1 MNDLSPE
8 TRGLLASLA
17 SSHDPPPEMALRVRE
32 RVAVRVAAAPSITPR
47 PAWMAWVGV
56 GVTILALAWWAT
68 RPPASVAPVAPLP
81 RPVPAVVAPTAPIAL
96 PVIAAPAP
104 PPSPMVIAAPAPA
117 VPTVVAPRVERDDLP
132 AELRWIERAQTA
144 LAADDPAAAQAALRG
159 HARAFPHGHLSEE
172 REALAVQ
179 VLCASGRADEA
190 RRAAAV
196 FVARHPTS
204 PQAARVRRT
213 CVDAR

>member
-8 TRGLLASLA
+8 TRGLLASLS

-32 RVAVRVAAAPSITPR
+32 RVDARVAATPALAPR
-47 PAWMAWVGV
+47 PAWMAWIAVGV
-56 GVTILALAWWAT
+56 AALALSWWAT
-68 RPPASVAPVAPLP
+68 RPPAPPPSP
-81 RPVPAVVAPTAPIAL
+81 RSQPAVVAPIAPSAP
-96 PVIAAPAP
+96 PVIAAPSPAPVPPVIAEP
-104 PPSPMVIAAPAPA
+104 PP
-117 VPTVVAPRVERDDLP
+117 PTRVLAPRVERDDLP
-132 AELRWIERAQTA
+132 AELRWIERAQSA
-144 LAADDPAAAQAALRG
+144 LAANDPAAAQAALRG
-159 HARAFPHGHLSEE
+159 HGRLFPHGHLAEE

-190 RRAAAV
+190 RRAAAA
-196 FVARHPTS
+196 FVERHPTS

>member
-8 TRGLLASLA
+8 TRALLASLS

-32 RVAVRVAAAPSITPR
+32 RVDLRVASSPSLAPQ
-47 PAWMAWVGV
+47 PAWMAWAGL
-56 GVTILALAWWAT
+56 GITLLALAWWAT
-68 RPPASVAPVAPLP
+68 RAPSPVAPAPLP
-81 RPVPAVVAPTAPIAL
+81 RPVPALVTPVAPTAL
-96 PVIAAPAP
+96 PVIAAPSPSPSVIEAPAP
-104 PPSPMVIAAPAPA
+104 PPT
-117 VPTVVAPRVERDDLP
+117 VPVAVAPREERDDLP

-144 LAADDPAAAQAALRG
+144 LAANDPAAAQAALRG
-159 HARAFPHGHLSEE
+159 HARAFPRGHLSEE

-196 FVARHPTS
+196 FIARHPTS

>member
-17 SSHDPPPEMALRVRE
+17 SSHDPPPEMAQRVRE
-32 RVAVRVAAAPSITPR
+32 RVDVRVAATPTLAPR
-47 PAWMAWVGV
+47 PAWMAWIGL
-56 GVTILALAWWAT
+56 GLAALALSWWAT
-68 RPPASVAPVAPLP
+68 RPVAPVAPSPSP
-81 RPVPAVVAPTAPIAL
+81 RSTPAVVAPIAPTTPPVITAPSP
-96 PVIAAPAP
+96 PVIAAPP
-104 PPSPMVIAAPAPA
+104 PPRVL
-117 VPTVVAPRVERDDLP
+117 APRVERDDLP
-132 AELRWIERAQTA
+132 AELRWIERAQSA
-144 LAADDPAAAQAALRG
+144 LAADDPAAAQAALRAHG
-159 HARAFPHGHLSEE
+159 RLFPHGHLAEE

-190 RRAAAV
+190 RQAAAD

>member
-8 TRGLLASLA
+8 TRALLASLS
-17 SSHDPPPEMALRVRE
+17 SSHDPPPEMALRVRQRVDL
-32 RVAVRVAAAPSITPR
+32 RVAPSPSLAPQ
-47 PAWMAWVGV
+47 PAWMAWAGL
-56 GVTILALAWWAT
+56 GITLLALAWWAT
-68 RPPASVAPVAPLP
+68 RAPAPVAPPPRP
-81 RPVPAVVAPTAPIAL
+81 RPVPAVVAPVAPSPLPVIAAPSP

-104 PPSPMVIAAPAPA
+104 APAPVA
-117 VPTVVAPRVERDDLP
+117 AAPREDRDDLP
-132 AELRWIERAQTA
+132 AELRWIERAQNA
-144 LAADDPAAAQAALRG
+144 LAANDPAAAQAALRG
-159 HARAFPHGHLSEE
+159 HARAFPRGHLSEE
-172 REALAVQ
+172 REALTVQ

-190 RRAAAV
+190 RRAAAA

>member
-8 TRGLLASLA
+8 TRALLASLS
-17 SSHDPPPEMALRVRE
+17 SSHDPPPEAAPRVRE
-32 RVAVRVAAAPSITPR
+32 WVELRVASSPSLAPR
-47 PAWMAWVGV
+47 PALMAWAGL
-56 GVTILALAWWAT
+56 GVTLLALAWWAT
-68 RPPASVAPVAPLP
+68 RAPAPVTPPPRTLPAPSVVAPVAP
-81 RPVPAVVAPTAPIAL
+81 AAP

-104 PPSPMVIAAPAPA
+104 SPPVIEAPAPTT
-117 VPTVVAPRVERDDLP
+117 VPAAVAPREERDDLP

-144 LAADDPAAAQAALRG
+144 LAANDPAAAQAALRG
-159 HARAFPHGHLSEE
+159 HARAFPRGHLSEE

-190 RRAAAV
+190 RRAAEV

>member
-8 TRGLLASLA
+8 TRALLASLS
-17 SSHDPPPEMALRVRE
+17 SSHDPPPEMALRVRQ
-32 RVAVRVAAAPSITPR
+32 RVDLRVAASPSLAPR
-47 PAWMAWVGV
+47 PAWLAWTGLGV
-56 GVTILALAWWAT
+56 ALLALAWWAT
-68 RPPASVAPVAPLP
+68 RAPSPVAPAPRP
-81 RPVPAVVAPTAPIAL
+81 RPVPAVVAPPAPTAPPVIAAPSP

-104 PPSPMVIAAPAPA
+104 VPS
-117 VPTVVAPRVERDDLP
+117 VPVAVAPRVERDDLP

-144 LAADDPAAAQAALRG
+144 LAANDPAAAQAALRG
-159 HARAFPHGHLSEE
+159 HARAFPRGHLSEE

-196 FVARHPTS
+196 FIARHPGS

>member
-8 TRGLLASLA
+8 TRALLASLS

-32 RVAVRVAAAPSITPR
+32 RVDLRVASSPSLAPQ
-47 PAWMAWVGV
+47 PAWMAWAGL
-56 GVTILALAWWAT
+56 GLTLLALAWWAT
-68 RPPASVAPVAPLP
+68 RAPSPVAPAPLP
-81 RPVPAVVAPTAPIAL
+81 RPVPALVTPVAPTAL
-96 PVIAAPAP
+96 PVIAAPSPSPSVIEAPAP
-104 PPSPMVIAAPAPA
+104 PPT
-117 VPTVVAPRVERDDLP
+117 VPVAVAPREERDDLP

-144 LAADDPAAAQAALRG
+144 LAANDPAAAQAALRG
-159 HARAFPHGHLSEE
+159 HARAFPRGHLSEE

-196 FVARHPTS
+196 FIARHPTS

>member
-8 TRGLLASLA
+8 TRALLASLS

-32 RVAVRVAAAPSITPR
+32 RVDLRVASSPSLAPQ
-47 PAWMAWVGV
+47 PAWMAWAGL
-56 GVTILALAWWAT
+56 GLTLLALAWWAT
-68 RPPASVAPVAPLP
+68 RAPSPVAPAPLP
-81 RPVPAVVAPTAPIAL
+81 RPVPALVTPVAPTAL
-96 PVIAAPAP
+96 PVIAAPSPSPSVIEAPAP
-104 PPSPMVIAAPAPA
+104 PPT
-117 VPTVVAPRVERDDLP
+117 VPVAVAPREERDDLP

-144 LAADDPAAAQAALRG
+144 LAANDPAAAQAALRG
-159 HARAFPHGHLSEE
+159 HARAFPRGHLSEE

>member
-1 MNDLSPE
+1 
-8 TRGLLASLA
+8 
-17 SSHDPPPEMALRVRE
+17 
-32 RVAVRVAAAPSITPR
+32 
-47 PAWMAWVGV
+47 
-56 GVTILALAWWAT
+56 
-68 RPPASVAPVAPLP
+68 
-81 RPVPAVVAPTAPIAL
+81 VVAPAAP

-104 PPSPMVIAAPAPA
+104 A
-117 VPTVVAPRVERDDLP
+117 PTVPAAVAPRVERDDLP

-144 LAADDPAAAQAALRG
+144 LAANDPAAAQAALRG
-159 HARAFPHGHLSEE
+159 HARAFPRGHLSEE

-190 RRAAAV
+190 RRAAAA

>member
-8 TRGLLASLA
+8 TRALLASLS
-17 SSHDPPPEMALRVRE
+17 SSHDPPPEMALRVRQ
-32 RVAVRVAAAPSITPR
+32 RVDLRVAASPSLAPR
-47 PAWMAWVGV
+47 PAWMAWTGLGV
-56 GVTILALAWWAT
+56 ALLALAWWAT
-68 RPPASVAPVAPLP
+68 RAPSPVAPSPLP
-81 RPVPAVVAPTAPIAL
+81 RPVPAVVAPLAPTAPPVIAAPSP

-104 PPSPMVIAAPAPA
+104 
-117 VPTVVAPRVERDDLP
+117 VPTVPVAVAPRVERDDLP

-144 LAADDPAAAQAALRG
+144 LAANDPAAAQAALRG
-159 HARAFPHGHLSEE
+159 HARAFPRGHLSEE

-196 FVARHPTS
+196 FVARHPSS

>member
-8 TRGLLASLA
+8 TRALLASLS
-17 SSHDPPPEMALRVRE
+17 SSHDPPPEMALRVRQ
-32 RVAVRVAAAPSITPR
+32 RVDLRVAASPTLAPR
-47 PAWMAWVGV
+47 PAWMAWTGLGV
-56 GVTILALAWWAT
+56 ALLALGLWAT
-68 RPPASVAPVAPLP
+68 RAPSPVAPAPRP
-81 RPVPAVVAPTAPIAL
+81 RPVPVVVAPLAPTAP
-96 PVIAAPAP
+96 PVTAAPAPAPSVIEAPAP
-104 PPSPMVIAAPAPA
+104 PP
-117 VPTVVAPRVERDDLP
+117 VPVAVAPRVERDDLP

-144 LAADDPAAAQAALRG
+144 LAANDPAAAQAALRG
-159 HARAFPHGHLSEE
+159 HARAFPRGHLSEE

-196 FVARHPTS
+196 FVARHPGS
-204 PQAARVRRT
+204 PQVARVRRT

>member
-8 TRGLLASLA
+8 TRALLASLS
-17 SSHDPPPEMALRVRE
+17 SSHDPPPEMALRVRQRVDL
-32 RVAVRVAAAPSITPR
+32 RVAPSPSLAPQ
-47 PAWMAWVGV
+47 PAWMAWAGL
-56 GVTILALAWWAT
+56 GITLLALAWWAT
-68 RPPASVAPVAPLP
+68 RAPSPVTTAPRP
-81 RPVPAVVAPTAPIAL
+81 RPVPVVVAPPAPAPVPPVIAAPAPMP

-104 PPSPMVIAAPAPA
+104 PPP
-117 VPTVVAPRVERDDLP
+117 VPVAVAPREERDDLP

-144 LAADDPAAAQAALRG
+144 LAANDPAAAQAALRG
-159 HARAFPHGHLSEE
+159 HARAFPRGHLSEE

-190 RRAAAV
+190 RRAAAA
-196 FVARHPTS
+196 FIARHPTS

-213 CVDAR
+213 CVEAP

>member
-8 TRGLLASLA
+8 TRALLASLS
-17 SSHDPPPEMALRVRE
+17 SSHDPPPEMALRVRQRVDL
-32 RVAVRVAAAPSITPR
+32 RVASSPSLAPR
-47 PAWMAWVGV
+47 PAWMAWTGLGV
-56 GVTILALAWWAT
+56 ALLALGWWAT
-68 RPPASVAPVAPLP
+68 RAPSPVAPAP
-81 RPVPAVVAPTAPIAL
+81 RPQPVPAVVAPPAPTAPPVVAAPSP

-104 PPSPMVIAAPAPA
+104 
-117 VPTVVAPRVERDDLP
+117 VPTVPVAVAPRVERDDLP

-144 LAADDPAAAQAALRG
+144 LAANDPAAAQAALRG
-159 HARAFPHGHLSEE
+159 HARAFPRGHLSEE

-196 FVARHPTS
+196 FIARHPGS
-204 PQAARVRRT
+204 PQVARVRRT

>member
-1 MNDLSPE
+1 MNDLSPD
-8 TRGLLASLA
+8 TRALLASLS
-17 SSHDPPPEMALRVRE
+17 SSHDPPPEMASRVRQ
-32 RVAVRVAAAPSITPR
+32 RVDLRVAASPSLAHS
-47 PAWMAWVGV
+47 PAWMAWAGL
-56 GVTILALAWWAT
+56 GITLLTLAWWAT
-68 RPPASVAPVAPLP
+68 RDPSPVAPSP
-81 RPVPAVVAPTAPIAL
+81 RPPPVPVVVAPLAPTAP
-96 PVIAAPAP
+96 PVVAAPAP
-104 PPSPMVIAAPAPA
+104 APSVIAAPAPA
-117 VPTVVAPRVERDDLP
+117 PVAVAPRVERDDLP

-144 LAADDPAAAQAALRG
+144 LAANDPAAAQAALRG
-159 HARAFPHGHLSEE
+159 HARAFPRGHLSEE

-190 RRAAAV
+190 RRAAAA

>member
-17 SSHDPPPEMALRVRE
+17 TSHDPPPEMALRVRE
-32 RVAVRVAAAPSITPR
+32 RVDARVAATPTLAPR
-47 PAWMAWVGV
+47 PAWMAWIAVGV
-56 GVTILALAWWAT
+56 AALALSWWAT
-68 RPPASVAPVAPLP
+68 RPTAPV
-81 RPVPAVVAPTAPIAL
+81 
-96 PVIAAPAP
+96 AP
-104 PPSPMVIAAPAPA
+104 PPSPRPTPALVAPIAPTAPPVIASPAPPVITA
-117 VPTVVAPRVERDDLP
+117 PSPPPRVLAPRVERDDLP
-132 AELRWIERAQTA
+132 AELRWIERAQSA
-144 LAADDPAAAQAALRG
+144 LAAHDPAAAQAALRSHG
-159 HARAFPHGHLSEE
+159 RLFPHGHLAEE

-190 RRAAAV
+190 RRAAAA
-196 FVARHPTS
+196 FVERHPTS

>member
-1 MNDLSPE
+1 MNDLSPD
-8 TRGLLASLA
+8 TRALLASLS
-17 SSHDPPPEMALRVRE
+17 SSHDPPPEMASRVRQ
-32 RVAVRVAAAPSITPR
+32 RVDLRVAASPSLAPR
-47 PAWMAWVGV
+47 PAWMAWTGL
-56 GVTILALAWWAT
+56 GITLLALAWWAT
-68 RPPASVAPVAPLP
+68 RAPSPVAPSP
-81 RPVPAVVAPTAPIAL
+81 RTRPVPVVVAPLAPTAP

-104 PPSPMVIAAPAPA
+104 APSVIAAPAPA
-117 VPTVVAPRVERDDLP
+117 PVAVAPREERDDLP

-144 LAADDPAAAQAALRG
+144 LAANDPAAAQAALRG
-159 HARAFPHGHLSEE
+159 HARAFPRGHLSEE

-190 RRAAAV
+190 RRAAAA

>member
-8 TRGLLASLA
+8 TRALLASLS

-32 RVAVRVAAAPSITPR
+32 RVDLRVAASPSLAHS
-47 PAWMAWVGV
+47 PAWMAWAGLAI
-56 GVTILALAWWAT
+56 TLLALGWWAT
-68 RPPASVAPVAPLP
+68 RAPSPVAPSP
-81 RPVPAVVAPTAPIAL
+81 RTRPVPVVVAPLAPTAPPVVAAPSP

-104 PPSPMVIAAPAPA
+104 A
-117 VPTVVAPRVERDDLP
+117 PTVPVAVAPREERDDLP

-144 LAADDPAAAQAALRG
+144 LAANDPAAAQAALRG
-159 HARAFPHGHLSEE
+159 HARAFPRGHLSEE

-190 RRAAAV
+190 RRAAAA
-196 FVARHPTS
+196 FIARHPTS

-213 CVDAR
+213 CLDAR

>member
-8 TRGLLASLA
+8 TRALLASLS

-32 RVAVRVAAAPSITPR
+32 RVDLRVASSPSLAPQ
-47 PAWMAWVGV
+47 PAWMAWAGL
-56 GVTILALAWWAT
+56 GLTLLALAWWAT
-68 RPPASVAPVAPLP
+68 RAPSPVAPAPLP
-81 RPVPAVVAPTAPIAL
+81 RPVPVVVTPLAPTAL

-104 PPSPMVIAAPAPA
+104 SPSVIEAPAPP
-117 VPTVVAPRVERDDLP
+117 PTVPVAVAPRVERDDLP

-144 LAADDPAAAQAALRG
+144 LAANDPAAAQAALRG
-159 HARAFPHGHLSEE
+159 HARAFPRGHLSEE

-196 FVARHPTS
+196 FIARHPTS

>member
-8 TRGLLASLA
+8 TRALLASLS
-17 SSHDPPPEMALRVRE
+17 SSHDPPPEMASRVRQ
-32 RVAVRVAAAPSITPR
+32 RVELRVAASPSLAHS
-47 PAWMAWVGV
+47 PAWMAWAAL
-56 GVTILALAWWAT
+56 GVTLLALGWWAT
-68 RPPASVAPVAPLP
+68 RAPSPIAPSPRP
-81 RPVPAVVAPTAPIAL
+81 RPVPVVVAPLAPTAP

-104 PPSPMVIAAPAPA
+104 SPPVIEAPAPP
-117 VPTVVAPRVERDDLP
+117 PTAPVAVAPREERDDLP

-144 LAADDPAAAQAALRG
+144 LAANDPAAAQAALRG
-159 HARAFPHGHLSEE
+159 HARAFPRGHLSEE